1 MGCRDAVGYGVQG
14 AVGYGVQ
21 GAVGYGYGVQ
31 GAVGYGVQGCSS
43 ALWGRRTS
51 RVAAQDEFAHF
62 VVGKDEQTVGE
73 GAEPPG
79 DPKRGGGRGGRQLG
93 VRDGGGV
100 GGGVGGPHLRGYMRS
115 ATPIPGQ

>member
-1 MGCRDAVGYGVQG
+1 MLWVMGCRD
-14 AVGYGVQ
+14 
-21 GAVGYGYGVQ
+21 
-31 GAVGYGVQGCSS
+31 AVGYGVQGCSS

-79 DPKRGGGRGGRQLG
+79 DPKKGGGGGEAVSWGSGMEGGWGGELG
-93 VRDGGGV
+93 G
-100 GGGVGGPHLRGYMRS
+100 L
-115 ATPIPGQ
+115 T